1 MSTLF
6 EGTAPRGHIAMAGI
20 ADNRRMHDTASPI
33 APPADAGTRP
43 PKIGF
48 VSLGCPK
55 ALTDSELIL
64 TQLSAEGYATSKTF
78 AGADLVIVNTC
89 GFIDDAVKESLDT
102 IGEALAA
109 NGRVIVT
116 GCLGAKA
123 GDDGSGNLVRQMHPS
138 VLAVTGP
145 HATQEVMDAVHLHLP
160 KPHDPFVDLVPAA
173 RAEFRGIAGIKL
185 TPRHYAYL
193 KISEGCNHRC
203 TFCII
208 PSMRGDLVS
217 RPVGDVLAEARAL
230 FESGVKELL
239 VVSQDTSA
247 YGVDVKYRTGFFD
260 GRPVKTRMTE
270 LCDALA
276 TLGAAHGAWV
286 RLHYVYPYPH
296 VDELLPMMAGGR
308 VLPYLDVPF
317 QHSHPDVLRRMKRPA
332 SGEKNLDRLLKWREA
347 CPELVVR
354 STFIAGFPGETEA
367 EFSHMLDF
375 VREAQIDR
383 AGCFAYSPVKGAA
396 ANELPGALPA
406 ELREERR
413 ARFMAVAEAVS
424 IARLQRRVGATMQVL
439 IDKAPALGR
448 KGGVG
453 RSYADAPEID
463 GTVRLLPPEKVSKT
477 LKMGEFTRARIV
489 GVEGHDLIGQ
499 PI

>member
-1 MSTLF
+1 MNDTPSR
-6 EGTAPRGHIAMAGI
+6 APVA
-20 ADNRRMHDTASPI
+20 
-33 APPADAGTRP
+33 APPARTP
-43 PKIGF
+43 TVGF

-64 TQLSAEGYATSKTF
+64 TQLRAEGYETSKTY

-109 NGRVIVT
+109 NGKVIVT

-123 GDDGSGNLVRQMHPS
+123 GDAGGNLVRQVHPK

-145 HATQEVMDAVHLHLP
+145 HATQEVMDAVHLHVP
-160 KPHDPFVDLVPAA
+160 KPHDPFVDLVPEA
-173 RAEFRGIAGIKL
+173 RAEFRGVAGIKL

-260 GRPVKTRMTE
+260 GQPVKTRLLE
-270 LCDALA
+270 LSTRLA
-276 TLGAAHGAWV
+276 DLAEAHGAWV
-286 RLHYVYPYPH
+286 RLHYVYPYPS
-296 VDELLPMMAGGR
+296 VDEVLPLMAQGR

-317 QHSHPDVLRRMKRPA
+317 QHAHPDVLKRMKRPA
-332 SGEKNLDRLLKWREA
+332 SGERNLERLARWREL
-347 CPELVVR
+347 CPQIVVR

-367 EFSHMLDF
+367 EFETLLDF
-375 VREAQIDR
+375 IREAEIDR
-383 AGCFAYSPVKGAA
+383 AGCFAYSPVKGAT
-396 ANELPGALPA
+396 ANELPGLLPQA
-406 ELREERR
+406 VREERR
-413 ARFMAVAEAVS
+413 ARFMAVAEQVS
-424 IARLQRRVGATMQVL
+424 IAKLQRRVGATMQVL
-439 IDKAPALGR
+439 VDHAPALGR
-448 KGGVG
+448 KGGIG

-463 GTVRLLPPEKVSKT
+463 GQVRLLPPEKASKT
-477 LKMGEFTRARIV
+477 LKVGEFTRVRIV
-489 GVEGHDLIGQ
+489 AAEGHDLVGV